1 MARMKIGDSDSHYT
15 KEEREQRQNANEKLF
30 DYQEMSEKPPAIL
43 KREALKE
50 WKRIVAT
57 VKQDMPWSENDY
69 QILVAYCLAVKT
81 MYDAQQDLNKR
92 GLILDDGKSN
102 PAVRVQS
109 QAIKDM
115 RSCAQSLAMTLDGR
129 LKVELNKPSK
139 ELDPFEV
146 VMNE

>member
-1 MARMKIGDSDSHYT
+1 MARMKVGDSDSHYT
-15 KEEREQRQNANEKLF
+15 KEQREQRQSANERLF
-30 DYQEMSEKPPAIL
+30 SYSEMSERPPAIL

-129 LKVELNKPSK
+129 LKVELNKPTK
-139 ELDPFEV
+139 EVDPFKEV
-146 VMNE
+146 LEQ